1 MSYEQKAR
9 AAASALRT
17 SQIIEACT
25 QCGGLAEHLPSCPTC
40 ATDLPRVRLETPA
53 LLEKAPKAG
62 GELGE
67 PLTLEQAKAVH
78 VLRVLKE
85 KGWNKTNTARAL
97 AIDRR
102 TLYHLIE
109 RYELKE
115 HRP

>member
-9 AAASALRT
+9 AAAAGVRT
-17 SQIIEACT
+17 YEIEPCGS
-25 QCGGLAEHLPSCPTC
+25 CGGKARHLDNCPD
-40 ATDLPRVRLETPA
+40 AAPA
-53 LLEKAPKAG
+53 LLEKAPKPG

-67 PLTLEQAKAVH
+67 PMTLEQAKAVH